1 METKPSKKNF
11 PVSSNDFEFLNKYS
25 QDSQTQI
32 FSKIAHKITK
42 KISFGKSAVVNQN
55 KKMSAQKRKIDNL
68 ELPDTGFVR
77 ANSPMELPDS
87 GFVRS
92 NSPMSGYSSSEDE
105 YGPTANQP
113 LIYNDAV
120 SIQLHQPRGDMA
132 TGG

>member
-11 PVSSNDFEFLNKYS
+11 PVSNNDFEFLNKYP

-55 KKMSAQKRKIDNL
+55 KKMSIQKRKIDNL
-68 ELPDTGFVR
+68 
-77 ANSPMELPDS
+77 ELPDS

-105 YGPTANQP
+105 YGPSANQP